1 MKTCIPVLVCFFVL
15 LLSFNANCQ
24 ALYSVAASGGEDGAG
39 VVVKINLN
47 EFTKEP
53 LKEFPI
59 TNPGSLA
66 ASLVEAPN
74 GKLYGVTAGGYNGR
88 GLIFEYN
95 PSTNSYTKKVNFSPT
110 TKSFPGDGMT
120 LASNGKFYG
129 TRRREAGAG
138 EIFEY
143 DYQTNKLQN
152 KVQFTGDL
160 GLYPEGKLVQGI
172 DGKLYGVSSGG
183 GTHNK
188 GVLFSYDIAANII
201 TKIFDFSPETGCVP
215 KGLMQGQGGKLYG
228 YTRDGGEDNRGVL
241 FSFDVGSQT
250 YKKVDLR
257 FLFPTTKLHQLSSGQ
272 LLGFFE
278 DINSNG
284 LSVCLVD
291 PYDLRIIKQTSS
303 ELFRPFDFAE
313 VVQIGRK
320 IYTVGYFDDADLQG
334 GIIEYNE
341 VTNELVRKA
350 DFNSASGTKPSFGLM
365 ATQSGKIYG
374 TTIEG
379 GVGHGTLFE
388 YELPTNSIK
397 SKFNFSEAPDG
408 FYPGGIVEGHNGKF
422 YGRTTYGGIGYGTI
436 FEYDAMLNTLITLH
450 VFQKEEY
457 NRFHKICFAGNGRL
471 YGYRTYFLNGEWN
484 AYLFEFDPSSRSYKE
499 LFNIDTLGDPN
510 WHQLVVGSNG
520 NLFGVLN
527 ASVKSVDGGLFEF
540 NPYTSKVVHAQK
552 MPVYN
557 VSSNPIEGS
566 NGKFYITAWSAPG
579 YFCGAILE
587 WDTSTR
593 TIREVT
599 KMPTDICSP
608 YGNLVLS
615 PGGKMYGLTY
625 NGGVNN
631 QGTLYEFDPAT
642 SQVKAHIKFDTDT
655 DGQKPGGSLVYYEG
669 KLYGSTDGYPGY
681 GVTFEY
687 DIAKGEIARRVRN
700 EEGYYYQSS
709 FQLFQQKKVQEISCL
724 DKLEKF
730 YGDNPFTIDASS
742 DSGLGLRFISSDPSI
757 LSVEDNMLHINHPG
771 TCQLFV
777 TQQGDVSYFSNSKT
791 VDVLIRKA
799 GQSITFPP
807 LESKSSGDIDF
818 SPGAISSS
826 SLQVSYTSSN
836 ESVASISGSMVKIQN
851 DGQTS
856 ITAHQNGNEY
866 YQPAEPVSQ
875 QLTVLKGTDDSFMLF
890 PNPTDDII
898 KIYPTEKIDQVIL
911 YTPIGRSKELQLIDQ
926 SIDLTSFSNGLYVLE
941 LRCGDR
947 KIKAKVVK
955 K

>member
-1 MKTCIPVLVCFFVL
+1 MKICISILSCFFIL
-15 LLSFNANCQ
+15 HLSIIVKCQ
-24 ALYSVAASGGEDGAG
+24 ALYSVAANGGEDGAG
-39 VVVKINLN
+39 AVIKINLN
-47 EFTKEP
+47 DFTKEP
-53 LKEFPI
+53 LKEFAI
-59 TNPGSLA
+59 TNPGSFT
-66 ASLVEAPN
+66 ASLAEAPN
-74 GKLYGVTAGGYNGR
+74 GRLYGVTAGGYNGL
-88 GLIFEYN
+88 GLIFEYD

-110 TKSFPGDGMT
+110 MKGFLLDGMT

-129 TRRREAGAG
+129 TSRRGGAG

-160 GLYPEGKLVQGI
+160 GLYPKGKLVQGN
-172 DGKLYGVSSGG
+172 DGKLYGVSNLGG
-183 GTHNK
+183 AYNK
-188 GVLFSYDIAANII
+188 GALFSYDIAANIV

-215 KGLMQGQGGKLYG
+215 TIGLMQGQGGKLYG
-228 YTRDGGEDNRGVL
+228 YTSEGGGDNRGVL
-241 FSFDVGSQT
+241 FSFDIGSQT
-250 YKKVDLR
+250 YKKTDLFDGAR

-272 LLGFFE
+272 LLGFFA
-278 DINSNG
+278 DHNSSG
-284 LSVCLVD
+284 SVLSVCLVD
-291 PYDLRIIKQTSS
+291 PYDLRIIKQTSI
-303 ELFRPFDFAE
+303 ELINADFAE

-320 IYTVGYFDDADLQG
+320 IYTVGYFDDTVLQG
-334 GIIEYNE
+334 GIIEYDE

-350 DFNSASGTKPSFGLM
+350 DFNSTSGKKPSFGLM

-379 GVGHGTLFE
+379 GAGHGTLFE

-408 FYPGGIVEGHNGKF
+408 FSPGGIVEGHNGKF
-422 YGRTTYGGIGYGTI
+422 YGRATFGGIGYGTI
-436 FEYDAMLNTLITLH
+436 FEYDAILNTLTTLH

-457 NRFHKICFAGNGRL
+457 NRFHKVCYAGNGRL

-499 LFNIDTLGDPN
+499 LFNIDTLGAPN

-520 NLFGVLN
+520 NLFGVLD
-527 ASVKSVDGGLFEF
+527 ASVKSVYGGLFEF

-552 MPVYN
+552 RLPGYN

-566 NGKFYITAWSAPG
+566 NGKFYIAAWSAG

-608 YGNLVLS
+608 YGNLVLA

-642 SQVKAHIKFDTDT
+642 SQVIIHIEFDNDT
-655 DGQKPGGSLVYYEG
+655 DGQKPVGSLVYYDG

-687 DIAKGEIARRVRN
+687 DIAKGEIVRRVRN

-724 DKLEKF
+724 DQLEKF

-742 DSGLGLRFISSDPSI
+742 DSGLGLRFISSDTSI

-791 VDVLIRKA
+791 VDVLIHKG

-807 LESKSSGDIDF
+807 LESKSTGDIDF

-826 SLQVSYTSSN
+826 SLQVSYTSSD
-836 ESVASISGSMVKIQN
+836 ESVASIRGSM
-851 DGQTS
+851 
-856 ITAHQNGNEY
+856 
-866 YQPAEPVSQ
+866 
-875 QLTVLKGTDDSFMLF
+875 LKSRTM
-890 PNPTDDII
+890 
-898 KIYPTEKIDQVIL
+898 
-911 YTPIGRSKELQLIDQ
+911 
-926 SIDLTSFSNGLYVLE
+926 
-941 LRCGDR
+941 DR
-947 KIKAKVVK
+947 P
-955 K
+955 